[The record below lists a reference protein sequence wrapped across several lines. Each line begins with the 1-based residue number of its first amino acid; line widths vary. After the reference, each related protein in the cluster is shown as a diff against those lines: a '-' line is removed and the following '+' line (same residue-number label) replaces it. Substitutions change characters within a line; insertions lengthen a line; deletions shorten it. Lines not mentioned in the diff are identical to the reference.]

1 MKTPVRLMNMVLR
14 GHADKFKAVLQEEL
28 EERVSVLLQEL
39 YKSES
44 QKVLDLVQNAV
55 SSVPVAESVT
65 VNATEKALKFFPES
79 TYQLKDG
86 NIGIL
91 TESERHLVAKLHEN
105 LNNDNKERLVKL
117 LSESQES
124 FNRVLKLAKTENKK

>member
-1 MKTPVRLMNMVLR
+1 MKTSVRLMNMVLR